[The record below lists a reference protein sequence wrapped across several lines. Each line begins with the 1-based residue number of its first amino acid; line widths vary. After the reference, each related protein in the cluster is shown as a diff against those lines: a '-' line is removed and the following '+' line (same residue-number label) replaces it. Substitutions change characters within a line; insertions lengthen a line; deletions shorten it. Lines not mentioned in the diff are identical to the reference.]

1 MTRLT
6 KVLHTLTFMSVI
18 TAGAWWI
25 VSSNDSFLFPESQ
38 LSYFML
44 WGIVSN
50 GLVILVF
57 LAWMFILFANFVQS
71 SSDIDELS

>member
-6 KVLHTLTFMSVI
+6 KILHTLTFMSVI
-18 TAGAWWI
+18 AAGAWWI
-25 VSSNDSFLFPESQ
+25 VSSNDYFLFPESQ
-38 LSYFML
+38 LSYLML

-50 GLVILVF
+50 VLVVLVL
-57 LAWMFILFANFVQS
+57 LAWMFILLANFIQS

>member
-18 TAGAWWI
+18 AAGAWWI

-38 LSYFML
+38 LSYLML
-44 WGIVSN
+44 WGIISN
-50 GLVILVF
+50 GLVVLV
-57 LAWMFILFANFVQS
+57 LFAWVLILLTKFVQS